1 MIEHLDLK
9 MFYVLS
15 PSPHYIK
22 YFARMKKIFRSV
34 PLLVPEGLRGYNGQK
49 LILNLEPN
57 TVRGR
62 EGGEVM
68 CKTYDEMIIK
78 WAGRNS
84 RQRRGSTRVSLVL
97 SRVGPLG
104 EFSHL
109 SRHKHFSGLL
119 HRCFLDL

>member
-78 WAGRNS
+78 WCVRGWAGL
-84 RQRRGSTRVSLVL
+84 QTEEVTM
-97 SRVGPLG
+97 
-104 EFSHL
+104 
-109 SRHKHFSGLL
+109 
-119 HRCFLDL
+119 